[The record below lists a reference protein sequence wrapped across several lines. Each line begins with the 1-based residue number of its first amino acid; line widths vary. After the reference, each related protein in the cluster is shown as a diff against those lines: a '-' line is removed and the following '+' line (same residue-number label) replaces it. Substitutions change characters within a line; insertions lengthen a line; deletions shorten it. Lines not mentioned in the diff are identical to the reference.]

1 MDFLYEEGRFYLGE
15 DKTRP
20 VAELN
25 FERVGDR
32 LLVVDHTFTD
42 PSLRGQG
49 IARKLVERVAQYAR
63 EGGYKVKATCPYT
76 KKVLSEESFSDIFM
90 E

>member
-1 MDFLYEEGRFYLGE
+1 MDILCDEGRFYLGG

-20 VAELN
+20 VSEVN

-32 LLVVDHTFTD
+32 LLVVVHTFTV
-42 PSLRGQG
+42 PGKRNQG

-63 EGGYKVKATCPYT
+63 EGGYKVKATCPYA
-76 KKVLSEESFSDIFM
+76 KKVLSEEVFADVFI